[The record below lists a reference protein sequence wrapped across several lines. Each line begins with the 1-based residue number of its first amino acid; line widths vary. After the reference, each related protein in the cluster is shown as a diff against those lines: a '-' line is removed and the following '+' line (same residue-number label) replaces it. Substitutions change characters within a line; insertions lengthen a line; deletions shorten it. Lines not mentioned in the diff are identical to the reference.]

1 MSFFKLKAGSHVVGE
16 GANTKFYAANDPL
29 NNIVDSQQ
37 ELAQMYPEQFEKLD
51 QPPGQMQMA
60 RGIYGIE
67 PPPGPGSPHEAAL
80 QAMSLQPLTERE
92 MEQRAEQLEQM
103 AKQLRQRVQGSRQ
116 TAQQGQGQGREWQQS
131 AEEHGQQPIPQTDTE
146 VYPGRSTPGVPLVGS
161 GQTQVPPQQ
170 QRERDVEQAKQ
181 QQEVERGQQAQQR
194 ADQIQQERQQGQQGR
209 PGEGAKSWFS
219 QLPAEKQRE
228 EDSKLERM
236 TVQQLKETAEEEE
249 IEVPANASKALL
261 IQAIRQGRKG

>member
-1 MSFFKLKAGSHVVGE
+1 
-16 GANTKFYAANDPL
+16 
-29 NNIVDSQQ
+29 
-37 ELAQMYPEQFEKLD
+37 
-51 QPPGQMQMA
+51 
-60 RGIYGIE
+60 
-67 PPPGPGSPHEAAL
+67 
-80 QAMSLQPLTERE
+80 
-92 MEQRAEQLEQM
+92 M

-116 TAQQGQGQGREWQQS
+116 TAQQGQGQGQEWQQS
-131 AEEHGQQPIPQTDTE
+131 AERHGQQPVPQTDTE

-170 QRERDVEQAKQ
+170 QRERDVEQARQ

-194 ADQIQQERQQGQQGR
+194 ADQVQQERQQGQQERQGQ
-209 PGEGAKSWFS
+209 PGKPVAAQPAQPTTGQGAKSWFS
-219 QLPAEKQRE
+219 QLPAEKQHE